1 MFMIMDL
8 LGPNLADL
16 MVVCG
21 GKFSIRTAILLTI
34 QIVVIFLCRLRG
46 YRHCIRLVI
55 CIEI

>member
-1 MFMIMDL
+1 MIMDL

-34 QIVVIFLCRLRG
+34 QIVLIFLCRLRG
-46 YRHCIRLVI
+46 YRHCIRLAI